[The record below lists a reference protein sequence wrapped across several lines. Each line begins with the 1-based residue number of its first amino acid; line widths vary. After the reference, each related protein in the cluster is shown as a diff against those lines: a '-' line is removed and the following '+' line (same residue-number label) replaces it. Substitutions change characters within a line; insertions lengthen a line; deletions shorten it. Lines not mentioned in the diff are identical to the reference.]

1 MITVVKN
8 KEPELRRPT
17 FLVDEPLA
25 SKLDKYPLTSL
36 MNKSNFTL
44 FLGKAGSGKTSM
56 IISLL
61 NTPDLFKGVYH
72 TIYLFMGANSRGS
85 IKGSFFDNE
94 IPPDQIFDELTIDNL
109 NSVYERIRE
118 DAKDGYKSLIIAD
131 DVQKSLKENDVEK
144 QLLEMVNNRRHLK
157 LSIWC
162 ANQNYMALPRGVR
175 MGLTDLFVWKV
186 SKIEMENIFNEQV
199 ELDKDKFTKILA
211 LLFKTPHSFL
221 YIHPETKQIF
231 SNWDELII
239 SEARTPQLPYV
250 PPPLPKLHTKK

>member
-8 KEPELRRPT
+8 REPELKRPT
-17 FLVDEPLA
+17 FLVDGKLD

-36 MNKSNFTL
+36 MNKSNFSL
-44 FLGKAGSGKTSM
+44 FLGRAGSGKTSM

-72 TIYLFMGANSRGS
+72 TIYLFMGVNSRGS

-94 IPPDQIFDELTIDNL
+94 IPPDQIFDEMNVDNL
-109 NSVYERIRE
+109 MTVYERVKQ
-118 DAKDGYKSLIIAD
+118 DAEEGYRSLIIAD
-131 DVQKSLKENDVEK
+131 DVQKSLKENAVEK
-144 QLLEMVNNRRHLK
+144 QLLHMVNNRRHLK

-175 MGLTDLFVWKV
+175 MGLTDLFIWKV

-199 ELDKDKFTKILA
+199 ELDKDKFTRVLA
-211 LLFKTPHSFL
+211 LLFKKPHSFL

-231 SNWDELII
+231 SNWDELVFK
-239 SEARTPQLPYV
+239 E
-250 PPPLPKLHTKK
+250 